1 VVKVWIAPKNGYIE
15 IADEVGIASGQDAA
29 AKAIYSIEIKILVAS
44 KNCRLYLT
52 ELSGTSQ
59 SISITHYNPMVPL
72 GAASSSRFM

>member
-29 AKAIYSIEIKILVAS
+29 AKAIYSIEIKNPGVAS

-59 SISITHYNPMVPL
+59 NISITHYNP
-72 GAASSSRFM
+72 GTIGSC